1 MSVTQNITRL
11 VITYVT
17 CVYFIWILFILKS
30 FVKVKYNK
38 EKKCYANNKTLNDI
52 FLFQTLNVTG
62 FKCIIIP

>member
-30 FVKVKYNK
+30 VVKVKYNK
-38 EKKCYANNKTLNDI
+38 EKKFYAYNKTLDNI

-62 FKCIIIP
+62 F